1 MQGRDTA
8 LVHDIRICTCRDEG
22 ILSSLLAHLDSK
34 QVSQGPELAYVRI
47 SCTSALRANRPF
59 VLGMSSSQFDPER
72 SVSLQDLII

>member
-8 LVHDIRICTCRDEG
+8 LVHDIRICTCRDEASYVAACD
-22 ILSSLLAHLDSK
+22 LNSK

-47 SCTSALRANRPF
+47 SRTSALRANRPI
-59 VLGMSSSQFDPER
+59 VLGMSSSQFDPEL